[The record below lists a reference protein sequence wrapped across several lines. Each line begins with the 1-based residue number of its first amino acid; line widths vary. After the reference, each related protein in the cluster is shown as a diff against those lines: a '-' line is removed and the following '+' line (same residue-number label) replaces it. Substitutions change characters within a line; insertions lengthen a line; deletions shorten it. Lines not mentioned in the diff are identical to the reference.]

1 MALYAYARVSSK
13 GQNLDRQLLE
23 FEKLGVQKIYK
34 DKESGS
40 SFNRTEYQKLM
51 KVLKKGDCVFIH
63 ELNRL
68 GRNYDEI
75 KEQWYFITKVKCADI
90 VVLDMPLL
98 DTRVTNG
105 NLLNRFIA
113 DIVLQ
118 VLAYCAEQQLR
129 DNHKAQAEGIAAA
142 KAKGVK
148 FGRPRYKIDTE
159 VMLDACYRLD
169 KGEISLT
176 YASQLVG
183 MSRNGFRKRY
193 VEYLEGGRKIEKTV
207 HKSTLL

>member
-23 FEKLGVQKIYK
+23 FERLGVQKVYK

-40 SFNRTEYQKLM
+40 SFNRREYQKLM
-51 KVLKKGDCVFIH
+51 KVLKKGDCIFIH
-63 ELNRL
+63 ELKRL

-75 KEQWYFITKVKCADI
+75 KEQWYLITKIKCADI

-98 DTRVTNG
+98 DTRVTAG

-113 DIVLQ
+113 DVVLQ
-118 VLAYCAEQQLR
+118 ILAYCAEQELK

-148 FGRPRYKIDTE
+148 FGRPRYKIDE
-159 VMLDACYRLD
+159 KIMREACCRLD

-176 YASQLVG
+176 YASKMVG

-193 VEYLEGGRKIEKTV
+193 MEYVECAGQKIEKTAN
-207 HKSTLL
+207 